1 MRSLY
6 LLGAG
11 ALMGIGL
18 AFYGLVSDETARR
31 DAWGDGVAAKINDS
45 QISREAYETHIGRL
59 AADKRNPLT
68 DDDRAHVLERL
79 IEEELL
85 IQRGVEIGLV
95 ERERSVR
102 AAIVQSMINAII
114 ADTLTMDVPEKDL
127 AAFYKDNG
135 RYFVGAAQLHI
146 RALMIRKGQDVEV
159 ARARAEKAQTALM
172 AGAPVA
178 QVRETYGDAQI
189 VRAPDGLLPAAKL
202 RDYVGPTVLEAALG
216 LDRGDVSD
224 IVETP
229 TAFHLFRVID
239 VQRAAIPPLDEVRE
253 QVLSEYRKRAG
264 DKALRDYLEWL
275 KSRADL
281 VRLVEFGE

>member
-31 DAWGDGVAAKINDS
+31 DALGDRVAAKINDS
-45 QISREAYETHIGRL
+45 QISHDAYETHIGRL
-59 AADKRNPLT
+59 AADKRNELT

-95 ERERSVR
+95 ERERAVR

-114 ADTLTMDVPEKDL
+114 ADTLTMDVPEGEL
-127 AAFYKDNG
+127 ADFYEDNG

-146 RALMIRKGQDVEV
+146 RALLIRKGDDPQ
-159 ARARAEKAQTALM
+159 AAFARAEQAHARLRD
-172 AGAPVA
+172 GAPVSEVRA
-178 QVRETYGDAQI
+178 QFGDAQI

-202 RDYVGPTVLEAALG
+202 RDYVGPTVLAAALR
-216 LDRGDVSD
+216 LNTGDVSD

-229 TAFHLFRVID
+229 TAYHIFRVINAR
-239 VQRAAIPPLDEVRE
+239 RAAIPPLDQVRE

-281 VRLVEFGE
+281 VRLVDFDG

>member
-18 AFYGLVSDETARR
+18 AFYGLVSDEMARR
-31 DAWGDGVAAKINDS
+31 DALGDQVAAKVNDRLIS
-45 QISREAYETHIGRL
+45 QEAYQTHVGRL
-59 AADKRNPLT
+59 AADKRNAMT
-68 DDDRAHVLERL
+68 ADDRAHVLERL

-102 AAIVQSMINAII
+102 AAIVQAMISAII
-114 ADTLTMDVPEKDL
+114 ADTLTMDVPETDL
-127 AAFYKDNG
+127 AAFYKENG

-146 RALMIRKGQDVEV
+146 RSLLIRKGPDP
-159 ARARAEKAQTALM
+159 AAALTRAEQAHAALLD
-172 AGAPVA
+172 GVPVD
-178 QVRETYGDAQI
+178 QVRAQFGDAQI

-202 RDYVGPTVLEAALG
+202 RDYVGPTVLEAALA
-216 LDRGDVSD
+216 LDQGDVSS

-229 TAFHLFRVID
+229 TAYHLFRVID
-239 VQRAAIPPLDEVRE
+239 VRRAAIPPLDDVRD
-253 QVLSEYRKRAG
+253 QVVAEFRKRAG
-264 DKALRDYLEWL
+264 DDALRDYLEWL

-281 VRLVEFGE
+281 VRRVDFDE